1 MTFNPSYLY
10 TPSSSRVNPPIKSK
24 IDVLPID
31 QLKWEDFERLC
42 LRLAQVDHGK
52 SNCEVYGIKGQKQH
66 GIDIFGYK
74 GAKYASYQCKRY
86 QTIAES
92 DLEEAVKIFQEGKW
106 FSKSNEF
113 IFCTSCTLE
122 KTQVQ
127 DKFLKLKND
136 LSAHGIA
143 FIKWDK
149 IQISSILKEHPQIV
163 YDFFGREWVKA
174 FNGEDFLNNI
184 SKERRL
190 DAVQIANYR
199 KQLFNV
205 YATIFQK
212 YDPSIP
218 ASKFGNHTISIQ
230 DRFIVPDFIEKRTTH
245 QYHRI
250 KDVEKPKHETSEFRD
265 KDSQQVEPK
274 GLSFVEY
281 ESEVRLNLDNN
292 LATSDRL
299 MILGEPGSGKSTL
312 LRYLVLDLL
321 TEEPKLLNTA
331 KQWGGLL
338 PVWLPFAFI
347 TKKLNE
353 NEDLNL
359 AELLRLWLKS
369 IGQEALFELMND
381 ALNDERLL
389 LVVDGVDEWTNAKV
403 AKLAIS
409 KIEIQSAIQ
418 NTTIVYS
425 SRPYGYRIQKDSFQR
440 IKVQTI
446 AEFSIAQQKQF
457 INYWYQKWI
466 EDQGRNDINLVE
478 TETNQFLLELQQSK
492 DLLQLSSNPLL
503 LSILV
508 SHRFGRTTLPKNKI
522 ELLSKIT
529 EYLITDHPERRRTSA
544 NIYDESEYDFDIIEI
559 YTVLAKHVHQDY
571 HDGIILKEDACD
583 IIKDFLQKDMGYEKA
598 KARKTSQDILNI
610 GANHIGIL
618 VEKSPDEVAF
628 IHRQFQ
634 EFMTAKFLIDSYP
647 PLIEEML
654 EKYADD
660 PQWNQ
665 VILFFFGLIKM
676 RKSQNF
682 EDYLSI
688 VEKKSKGLGGY
699 TKLLTYSLGLT
710 LNNAP
715 IAITDRY
722 LKELIEEFEYE
733 THPSKKEALWNVL
746 LSALYNPRINEKV
759 LAYLFK
765 YFPNKYNFSDQRLQA
780 LEYLSA
786 DELTHSIRQFIV
798 KSIINGNRQQKI
810 EASNQA
816 KKSINDTWIF
826 NKVIELLKSCYNP
839 EIFGYLINS
848 LISDDVNETIKE
860 DIVKKYDRS
869 EHPEIVLFI
878 IKLKVHMRIHTTD
891 DLDEL
896 ITKQKDISYT
906 LDYEVEQTLIAGWSS
921 CEKLY
926 QHSIESLEKSVPD
939 TIIKHELAWSILF
952 NCFNKKEEV
961 VDRIIYQLENE
972 EYPFSIIHSSNQWK
986 IIAENF
992 KDNIRLIPVI
1002 ENWLQKIDRHDV
1014 VETTY
1019 ACLVGRTEANKQYL
1033 LKQLADSSFSHWQLM
1048 ALTSGWSDDENVKD
1062 ELKAYFRS
1070 DSKRRDYSASY
1081 VSQVFLNDKEEG
1093 VSILED
1099 ILFDRRLRQRSRALP
1114 ALIELDKDYFE
1125 QNILDRFIE
1134 SELPLL
1140 DKQWGNYY
1148 EALQVLIGSF
1158 HEHEQLKL
1166 LAKNNLFKIPAAII
1180 QYYPDLIQEFEKV
1193 MSTSLPIA
1201 DNLRLK
1207 LIEELNHRY
1216 FLNNTQVIEQ
1226 LSLFMDEQNLQI
1238 RMASAFANFDHLKE
1252 TAPSVIL
1259 ERCNSLI
1266 FYSGENHEVQRQIAF
1281 GGYLKLGKL
1290 EEYFTLED
1298 PSSYYADKAIEDR
1311 LASPKIQLFD
1321 HYRYSSIIVKFLI
1334 ENFDY
1339 IINVLNNDLNRISMF
1354 RRKDESDQNL
1364 WGFIAKHSDKDSPS
1378 TPHIIDY
1385 INKAED
1391 INNINLIDF
1400 SIRTSS
1406 NSSELK
1412 QILIKNIDNKDEV
1425 TALKCGKL
1433 LGELFSDDEEVHNL
1447 VSEVESVRKNPGRVM
1462 ALCHGWPSHQLLKDL
1477 VNDLYKNQTRV
1488 TADLAYTIRFMFGD
1502 TNNILRFLEG
1512 LFDNYNEALYSHK
1525 FFYPLLLQ
1533 RARDDK
1539 ELRST
1544 IKNLLLSTNSI
1555 SEKVSLYALLE
1566 KVDGIDQDIITW
1578 KQQELLSQEVYRF
1591 GYNITSNKLTS
1602 LIEVLDETSSD
1613 LTVYN

>member
-1 MTFNPSYLY
+1 MTLNPSYLY
-10 TPSSSRVNPPIKSK
+10 TPSSSRVNPPIKNK

-42 LRLAQVDHGK
+42 LRLAQADHGK

-86 QTIAES
+86 QTITES
-92 DLEEAVKIFQEGKW
+92 ELEEAVKVFQGGKW

-163 YDFFGREWVKA
+163 YDFFGRGWVKA
-174 FNGEDFLNNI
+174 FNGEDFLSNI

-218 ASKFGNHTISIQ
+218 ASKFGNHTINIQ
-230 DRFIVPDFIEKRTTH
+230 DRFIVPDFIEKRTTQ

-250 KDVEKPKHETSEFRD
+250 KDVEKPKRETSEFRD

-312 LRYLVLDLL
+312 LRYLILDLL

-359 AELLRLWLKS
+359 AELLRLWLRS

-418 NTTIVYS
+418 KTTIVYS
-425 SRPYGYRIQKDSFQR
+425 SRPYGYRVQKNSFQGL
-440 IKVQTI
+440 KVQTI
-446 AEFSIAQQKQF
+446 AEFSIVQQKKF
-457 INYWYQKWI
+457 ISYWYQKWI
-466 EDQGRNDINLVE
+466 EEQGRNDISLVE

-529 EYLITDHPERRRTSA
+529 AYLITDHPERRRTSA

-598 KARKTSQDILNI
+598 KARKASQDILNI

-654 EKYADD
+654 EKYAHD

-676 RKSQNF
+676 RKSQDF
-682 EDYLSI
+682 EDYISI
-688 VEKKSKGLGGY
+688 VEQKSKGLGGY

-722 LKELIEEFEYE
+722 FKELVKDFEYE

-746 LSALYNPRINEKV
+746 LSTLYNPRVNEKV

-765 YFPNKYNFSDQRLQA
+765 YFPNRYSFSDQRLQA
-780 LEYLSA
+780 LEYLSE
-786 DELTHSIRQFIV
+786 DELTHSIRQFMV
-798 KSIINGNRQQKI
+798 KSLINGNEYQKL
-810 EASNQA
+810 EASKQVVRLITD
-816 KKSINDTWIF
+816 KWLS
-826 NKVIELLKSCYNP
+826 NKVLTLLYSCYKP
-839 EIFGYLINS
+839 GIIGYLINS
-848 LISDDVNETIKE
+848 LISDELDGKTKK
-860 DIVKKYDRS
+860 DIVRRYDRS
-869 EHPEIVLFI
+869 EHPEIALFVTKLKIHLGIHTDKDLEELI
-878 IKLKVHMRIHTTD
+878 IK
-891 DLDEL
+891 
-896 ITKQKDISYT
+896 QKNISYN
-906 LDYEVEQTLIAGWSS
+906 LHSEVVQTLIAGWYNS
-921 CEKLY
+921 EMLY
-926 QHSIESLEKSVPD
+926 QYLIQSVD
-939 TIIKHELAWSILF
+939 EHISDSVIRHEHAWIILF
-952 NCFNKKEEV
+952 KCFNHKEEV
-961 VDRIIYQLENE
+961 IDKIIYELKNE
-972 EYPFSIIHSSNQWK
+972 KYPFSHMHNPKGWK
-986 IIAENF
+986 ALAENF
-992 KDNIRLIPVI
+992 KDNVRLIPII
-1002 ENWLQKIDRHDV
+1002 EDWLKKIGGHR
-1014 VETTY
+1014 EMWIAY
-1019 ACLVGRTEANKQYL
+1019 ACLIGRTEENKHHL
-1033 LKQLADSSFSHWQLM
+1033 LKQLTESSFSHWQLM
-1048 ALTSGWSDDENVKD
+1048 ALTSGWSDDEKVRE
-1062 ELKAYFRS
+1062 ELKAYFQS
-1070 DSKRRDYSASY
+1070 DNKGRDYSAGYISN
-1081 VSQVFLNDKEEG
+1081 VFLDEKGEG
-1093 VSILED
+1093 VRIAEN
-1099 ILFDRRLRQRSRALP
+1099 ILFNRALRQRSRALP
-1114 ALIELDKDYFE
+1114 ALLELDKDYFE
-1125 QNILDRFIE
+1125 QNLLDGFVE
-1134 SELPLL
+1134 NELPLL
-1140 DKQWGNYY
+1140 DKKWENYY
-1148 EALQVLIGSF
+1148 ETLYVLINNF
-1158 HEHEQLKL
+1158 HEHEQIKL
-1166 LAKNNLFKIPAAII
+1166 LAKNNIFKVPALII
-1180 QYYPDLIQEFEKV
+1180 HYYPDMMQEFEEV
-1193 MSTSLPIA
+1193 ISTSLPIA

-1216 FLNNTQVIEQ
+1216 FLNNIQVIEQ

-1238 RMASAFANFDHLKE
+1238 RMASALANFDHLKE
-1252 TAPSVIL
+1252 TAPNAIL

-1266 FYSGENHEVQRQIAF
+1266 FYSGEDYEVQRQIAF
-1281 GGYLKLGKL
+1281 SGYLKLGKL

-1298 PSSYYADKAIEDR
+1298 PSEYYADKAIEDR
-1311 LASPKIQLFD
+1311 LASPKIELFD
-1321 HYRYSSIIVKFLI
+1321 HHGHSSIIVKLLI

-1354 RRKDESDQNL
+1354 GNKEDQDQNQ
-1364 WGFIAKHSDKDSPS
+1364 WGFIAKYSDKDSPS
-1378 TPHIIDY
+1378 TPHIINY
-1385 INKAED
+1385 INKVKD
-1391 INNINLIDF
+1391 ISNIDLIDF
-1400 SIRTSS
+1400 LIRTSS
-1406 NSSELK
+1406 EPSDLK

-1433 LGELFSDDEEVHNL
+1433 LGELFNDDQEVYNL
-1447 VSEVESVRKNPGRVM
+1447 VSKIQSVHENPGRVM
-1462 ALCHGWPSHQLLKDL
+1462 ALCHGWPSHQLLKDI

-1502 TNNILRFLEG
+1502 ANNILRFLEA

-1539 ELRST
+1539 ELKSI
-1544 IKNLLLSTNSI
+1544 IKRLLLSTNSI

-1602 LIEVLDETSSD
+1602 LIEVLNETSND